1 MNKFNSNNVT
11 TLAKNKRNTAL
22 KRYLTVAITCAIVG
36 VAMLPVMA
44 DSDAETAINNMSDI
58 IFGIIRAIGIILSGW
73 GLPCRR
79 SHYRLRKVYPDCY
92 RSRRVQLI

>member
-58 IFGIIRAIGIILSGW
+58 VSRAMTLPRDHRASFALQVDSLSSSQS
-73 GLPCRR
+73 L
-79 SHYRLRKVYPDCY
+79 S
-92 RSRRVQLI
+92 

>member
-44 DSDAETAINNMSDI
+44 A
-58 IFGIIRAIGIILSGW
+58 
-73 GLPCRR
+73 
-79 SHYRLRKVYPDCY
+79 
-92 RSRRVQLI
+92 